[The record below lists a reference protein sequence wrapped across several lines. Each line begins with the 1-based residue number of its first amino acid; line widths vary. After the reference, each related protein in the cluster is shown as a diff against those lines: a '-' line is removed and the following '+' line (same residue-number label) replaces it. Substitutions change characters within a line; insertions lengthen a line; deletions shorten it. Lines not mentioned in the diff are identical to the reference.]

1 MRKCFIKMVNIEINY
16 NAIGARIRAQ
26 RKKMNMTQEK
36 LAEAAGLAPNH
47 ISNIETGST
56 KLSLPALL
64 QIAVILKTDVNSLLY
79 DNLPTLVETYDED
92 AKLILADCTKKER
105 LFLLDLLG
113 NGKLTLRKHGL

>member
-1 MRKCFIKMVNIEINY
+1 MVNIEINY

-79 DNLPTLVETYDED
+79 DNLPTLVKKYDED

-105 LFLLDLLG
+105 LFLLDLLE